1 MRALLVNPYCPLSE
15 HPAPPLGLAFVA
27 GALEQAGVEV
37 QILDLVTHPYDR
49 ETFAS
54 LLASFQP
61 RIVGSTSVTMTFD
74 AGRKVIQDAKS
85 IDPDIVTVMGGPHVS
100 FCPEDTLAAV
110 PELDLIVIGEGEGT
124 IVDIAREAEGRR
136 NWADVLG
143 LAYRDNGTVR
153 CTERRP
159 PLGIDSLPQPARHL
173 MPLGRYRALN
183 MAISMTTSR
192 GCPFSCIFCVGRRML
207 GPKVRYRDPQAVVD
221 ELEYLAG
228 LGFPQVN
235 LADDLFTAKKSH
247 CFAICDEI
255 LARGLRVKWSCFA
268 RVDTVSPDLLR
279 KLKEAGCTA
288 VAFGIETGNEE
299 ILKTIRKKI
308 TLPQVVAAVDMCCD
322 AGVLPHA
329 SFILGLPGE
338 TPDTVAESVRFV
350 KMLEARG
357 AACGF
362 HLLAPFPGTAVRDE
376 CEKYGLRI
384 LTNDWTEY
392 HANRAIVE
400 TSTVTA
406 AMFDAIVDEPQRELE
421 ERLARA
427 KQQLEAGEPLDA
439 DDPGYENLE
448 RVMFLY
454 DLMMTRAIEEDAPWV
469 CNGVPPPNDEA
480 VRALASRVY
489 QRTRNSEQRAYH
501 ILTQAVTRGDIRCV
515 RNGDTARWVW
525 TDHL

>member
-27 GALEQAGVEV
+27 GALERAGVEV

-49 ETFAS
+49 DTFAS

-74 AGRKVIQDAKS
+74 AGRRVIQDAKS

-100 FCPEDTLAAV
+100 FCPEDTLASV
-110 PELDLIVIGEGEGT
+110 PELDLIVLGEGEGT
-124 IVDIAREAEGRR
+124 IVDIAREAEGPRK
-136 NWADVLG
+136 WANVPG
-143 LAYRDNGTVR
+143 LAYRENGQVHR
-153 CTERRP
+153 TERRP
-159 PLGIDSLPQPARHL
+159 PLDIDSLPQPARHL

-192 GCPFSCIFCVGRRML
+192 GCPFSCIFCVGRRMM
-207 GPKVRYRDPQAVVD
+207 GPKVRYRDPRAVVD

-228 LGFPQVN
+228 LGFTQVN

-247 CFAICDEI
+247 CFAICDDI

-299 ILKTIRKKI
+299 ILKTIHKKI
-308 TLPQVVAAVDMCCD
+308 TLPQVVEAIDMCCD

-338 TPDTVAESVRFV
+338 TPETVAESVRFV
-350 KMLEARG
+350 KMLEGRG

-384 LTNDWTEY
+384 LTNDWSEY

-400 TSTVTA
+400 TSSVTA

-427 KQQLEAGEPLDA
+427 KERLEAGEPLDD

-454 DLMMTRAIEEDAPWV
+454 DLMMTRAIEEDGPWS
-469 CNGVPPPNDEA
+469 CNGAPASNDEA
-480 VRALASRVY
+480 VQALASRVY
-489 QRTRNSEQRAYH
+489 QRTRNSEQRAYR
-501 ILTQAVTRGDIRCV
+501 ILTQAVARGDIRCI